1 MVTLSVTRSRIATVL
16 RDAEDILLM
25 EGWDPLTNPIMS
37 AIDRAAGYVPGKGG
51 TDAERTTL
59 EAWESLTEH
68 LGVASVSHWERK
80 PGRSALQVLAALDG
94 AASKT
99 VTA

>member
-1 MVTLSVTRSRIATVL
+1 MVTLSVTRSRIAGVL
-16 RDAEDILLM
+16 RGAEQLLAV

-59 EAWESLTEH
+59 DAWETLTEH
-68 LGVASVSHWERK
+68 LGVASVSHWERE
-80 PGRSALQVLAALDG
+80 PDRSPLQVLAALNG

-99 VTA
+99 VTG